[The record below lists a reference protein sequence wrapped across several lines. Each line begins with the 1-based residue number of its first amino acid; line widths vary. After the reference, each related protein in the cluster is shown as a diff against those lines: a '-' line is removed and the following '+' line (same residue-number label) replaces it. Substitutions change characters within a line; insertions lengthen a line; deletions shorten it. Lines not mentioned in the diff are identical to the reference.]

1 VVLGLCTVT
10 DTYNPFQ
17 TMLKEVRIH
26 PSMLYDLSEFEAAAD
41 VLNAGVATPRSMV
54 TETVSL
60 QELPAA
66 FEALRH
72 RTTQCKTLIDV
83 WAST

>member
-1 VVLGLCTVT
+1 MPSSLRPEWLLSEK
-10 DTYNPFQ
+10 Y
-17 TMLKEVRIH
+17 
-26 PSMLYDLSEFEAAAD
+26 PSMLYDLREFEAAAD
-41 VLNAGVATPRSMV
+41 VLDAGVATPRSMV

-72 RTTQCKTLIDV
+72 RTTQCKTLIDA
-83 WAST
+83 WACA